1 MESAKKNLQLI
12 KPFTEASEPQNPD
25 AAPRLDVTTR
35 ISEKEKMDIY
45 EATQKITEERG
56 PEAGKPVNK
65 NQLVNKINFINFQGD
80 SLLINLKHRNYNK
93 TITLFA
99 KPQPC
104 LGDLLDCFWQQD
116 ENIQEILKHYE
127 FNNVLIPDGQNLI
140 MVEAELIR
148 MDKDAIGLLL
158 PDNGY
163 EVSSRTVKR
172 HTCTDITAQ
181 LIQNSSVFCGT
192 LLDFNARSFKIGL
205 KTVPPQTFDWIN
217 PESPV
222 NLILSDA
229 RETYYSGEC
238 KIIRQTTTQNSGIYI
253 LKPLRLEIQRFK
265 HKEFRSHRYELIPS
279 PNIIFKHPFTKTIF
293 DLKAL
298 DLSGSGFSVEE
309 DERNAVLLPG
319 MIIPKLELSFA
330 NSYRFQCRVQ
340 VVYQKVLE
348 AHKGSRRIKC
358 GLALLDMDIVDH
370 VKLVALLHQAKDQN
384 SYVCN
389 NVNLDELWDFFFDT
403 GFIYPNKYAF
413 IQKNKDKIRK
423 TYERLYGGNPH
434 IARHFIYQNRGRILG
449 HMAMIR
455 FYENTWLI
463 QHHAARKSS
472 QNKAGLVVLD
482 QIGRMLNDSNRLY
495 SLHMDYVICYYR
507 SANKFPSRIFGG
519 AAKSINDP
527 KECSIDTFAYYHYQN
542 ASGQMSPLKDDW
554 ELTATRTEDIEEF
567 VNYYEYTAGGLMLE
581 ALDITADRFTCDNL
595 AAEYHRLGLRRE
607 RHFYSLKNKG
617 SLKAIITAVLSDVG
631 LNLSDLTNCIQV
643 FVLDPKGL
651 TPEVLNTIFSILSEQ
666 FQRKEMAVLLYPA
679 AYADDQ
685 SIVYE
690 KLYNLWVCSVKSS
703 DEYFRYLNRLLRF
716 I

>member
-12 KPFTEASEPQNPD
+12 KPLTETSKLQHTDSAS
-25 AAPRLDVTTR
+25 RLDLTTR
-35 ISEKEKMDIY
+35 VNEKEKMYIY
-45 EATQKITEERG
+45 EVTQRITQDKG

-65 NQLVNKINFINFQGD
+65 NQLVNKINFINFQGET
-80 SLLINLKHRNYNK
+80 LLINLKHRNYNK
-93 TITLFA
+93 TLTLLA

-104 LGDLLDCFWQQD
+104 LGDLLDCFWQKA
-116 ENIQEILKHYE
+116 ENIQEILKYYE
-127 FNNVLIPDGQNLI
+127 FNSALIPDGQNLI
-140 MVEAELIR
+140 LVEAELVR
-148 MDKDAIGLLL
+148 MDKDAISLLL
-158 PDNGY
+158 PENGY
-163 EVSSRTVKR
+163 EVSSRMVRR
-172 HTCTDITAQ
+172 HACMDITAQ

-192 LLDFNARSFKIGL
+192 LLDFNARSFKIAL
-205 KTVPPQTFDWIN
+205 KKAPPQTFDWIN
-217 PESPV
+217 PESPA

-238 KIIRQTTTQNSGIYI
+238 KIIRQTITQNSGTYI
-253 LKPLRLEIQRFK
+253 LKPLRLEIQKFK
-265 HKEFRSHRYELIPS
+265 HKEFRSQRYELMPS

-330 NSYRFQCRVQ
+330 NSCRFQCRAQ

-348 AHKGSRRIKC
+348 APKGRRRIKC
-358 GLALLDMDIVDH
+358 GLALLDMNVEDH
-370 VKLVALLHQAKDQN
+370 VRLVALLHQAKDQN
-384 SYVCN
+384 SYFCN

-413 IQKNKDKIRK
+413 IQKNKEKIRK
-423 TYERLYGGNPH
+423 TYERLYGGSPH
-434 IARHFIYQNRGRILG
+434 IARHFIYQDRGRILG

-482 QIGRMLNDSNRLY
+482 QIGRTLNDSNRLY

-507 SANKFPSRIFGG
+507 SGNKFPSRIFGG

-542 ASGQMSPLKDDW
+542 SLRHVSTLKDGW
-554 ELTATRTEDIEEF
+554 QLTDTRTEDIEELE
-567 VNYYEYTAGGLMLE
+567 NYYENTTGGLMLE
-581 ALDITADRFTCDNL
+581 ALDMKADRFNCDNL
-595 AAEYHRLGLRRE
+595 AAEYNRLGLRRK
-607 RHFYSLKNKG
+607 RHFYSLKNNG
-617 SLKAIITAVLSDVG
+617 SLKAIITATLSDVG
-631 LNLSDLTNCIQV
+631 LNLSDLTNCLQV
-643 FVLDPKGL
+643 FVLDPEGL
-651 TPEVLNTIFSILSEQ
+651 TSQVLNTVFSSLCEQ
-666 FQRKEMAVLLYPA
+666 FRRKEMAVLLYPA

>member
-1 MESAKKNLQLI
+1 MESAQKNLQLI
-12 KPFTEASEPQNPD
+12 KSFTEAAEPPTTNPVS
-25 AAPRLDVTTR
+25 PSDVS
-35 ISEKEKMDIY
+35 IAIDEKEKMGIY
-45 EATQKITEERG
+45 EVTQRVTPTRG
-56 PEAGKPVNK
+56 LEAGKPVPK
-65 NQLVNKINFINFQGD
+65 IQLVNKINFINFQD
-80 SLLINLKHRNYNK
+80 AALLINLKHRVYNN
-93 TITLFA
+93 TLTLSA

-104 LGDLLDCFWQQD
+104 LGDLLDCFWQET
-116 ENIQEILKHYE
+116 ENIRQILKYYE

-140 MVEAELIR
+140 MVQAELIR
-148 MDKDAIGLLL
+148 MDKDAISLLL

-163 EVSSRTVKR
+163 EVSSRTVMR
-172 HTCTDITAQ
+172 RACSDITAQ
-181 LIQNSSVFCGT
+181 LIQNSSAFSGT

-205 KTVPPQTFDWIN
+205 KTLPPQTFNWIN

-229 RETYYSGEC
+229 TEIYYSGEC
-238 KIIRQTTTQNSGIYI
+238 KIIRQTTDQNSGTYI

-265 HKEFRSHRYELIPS
+265 HKEFRSQRYELIPS
-279 PNIIFKHPFTKTIF
+279 PNVIFKHPFTKTIF

-309 DERNAVLLPG
+309 DERSAVLLPG

-330 NSYRFQCRVQ
+330 NSFRIQCRAQ
-340 VVYQKVLE
+340 VVYQKALE
-348 AHKGSRRIKC
+348 TQKGNRRIKC
-358 GLALLDMDIVDH
+358 GLALLDMAIEDH
-370 VKLVALLHQAKDQN
+370 VRLVALLHQAKDQN

-403 GFIYPNKYAF
+403 GFIYPHKYAF
-413 IQKNKDKIRK
+413 IQKNKDLIRK
-423 TYERLYGGNPH
+423 TYERLYSGNPQ
-434 IARHFIYQNRGRILG
+434 IARHFIYQDRGRILG

-507 SANKFPSRIFGG
+507 SDNKFPSRIFGG

-527 KECSIDTFAYYHYQN
+527 KECSIDPFAYFHYQN
-542 ASGQMSPLKDDW
+542 TTRHLPALRPDW
-554 ELTATRTEDIEEF
+554 ELTATRAEDVGEF
-567 VNYYEYTAGGLMLE
+567 INYYEHTAGGLMLE
-581 ALDITADRFTCDNL
+581 ALDMKTDRFNCDNL
-595 AAEYHRLGLRRE
+595 AAEYQRIGLTRQ
-607 RHFYSLKNKG
+607 RHFYSLKNNG
-617 SLKAIITAVLSDVG
+617 SLKAIITVILSDVG

-643 FVLDPKGL
+643 FVLDQKGL
-651 TPEVLNTIFSILSEQ
+651 TSEILNTVFSVLSEQ
-666 FQRKEMAVLLYPA
+666 FQREEMAVLLFPA
-679 AYADDQ
+679 AYADHQ
-685 SIVYE
+685 SMAYE

>member
-12 KPFTEASEPQNPD
+12 KPLTEAGEPQN
-25 AAPRLDVTTR
+25 ANSASQLDITTQV
-35 ISEKEKMDIY
+35 SEKEKLDIY
-45 EATQKITEERG
+45 EVTQRTAEDRG
-56 PEAGKPVNK
+56 PEAAKAVNK

-80 SLLINLKHRNYNK
+80 TLLINLKHRNYNK
-93 TITLFA
+93 TLTLLA

-104 LGDLLDCFWQQD
+104 LGDLLDCCWQKT
-116 ENIQEILKHYE
+116 ENIQEILKYYE
-127 FNNVLIPDGQNLI
+127 FNNALIPDGQNLI

-148 MDKDAIGLLL
+148 MDKDAISLLL

-163 EVSSRTVKR
+163 EISSRTVRR
-172 HTCTDITAQ
+172 HNCKDITAQ
-181 LIQNSSVFCGT
+181 LIQNSSVFSGT

-205 KTVPPQTFDWIN
+205 TSAPPQTLDWIN

-222 NLILSDA
+222 NLILSDTS
-229 RETYYSGEC
+229 ETYYSGEC
-238 KIIRQTTTQNSGIYI
+238 KIIRQTTTPNSGSYI
-253 LKPLRLEIQRFK
+253 LKPLRLEIQKFK

-330 NSYRFQCRVQ
+330 NSFRFQCRAQ
-340 VVYQKVLE
+340 VVYQKMLE
-348 AHKGSRRIKC
+348 AQKGSRRIKC
-358 GLALLDMDIVDH
+358 GLALLDMDIEDH
-370 VKLVALLHQAKDQN
+370 VKLIALLHQAKDQN

-389 NVNLDELWDFFFDT
+389 DVNLDELWDFFFDT
-403 GFIYPNKYAF
+403 GFIYPHKYAF
-413 IQKNKDKIRK
+413 IQKNKEKIKR
-423 TYERLYGGNPH
+423 TYERLYRGNPQ
-434 IARHFIYQNRGRILG
+434 IARHFIYQDRGRILG

-472 QNKAGLVVLD
+472 QNKAGLIVLD

-507 SANKFPSRIFGG
+507 SGNKFPSRIFGG

-527 KECSIDTFAYYHYQN
+527 KECSIDAFAYYHYQN
-542 ASGQMSPLKDDW
+542 APRHLSTLSGDW
-554 ELTATRTEDIEEF
+554 GLTATRNEDIEEF
-567 VNYYEYTAGGLMLE
+567 VNYYEHTAGGLMLE
-581 ALDITADRFTCDNL
+581 ALDMKVDRFNCDNL
-595 AAEYHRLGLRRE
+595 AAEYHRIGLSRQ
-607 RHFYSLKNKG
+607 RHFYSLKNNG
-617 SLKAIITAVLSDVG
+617 SLKAIITATLSDVG

-643 FVLDPKGL
+643 FVLDQKGL
-651 TPEVLNTIFSILSEQ
+651 TPEVLQTVLSILSEQ
-666 FQRKEMAVLLYPA
+666 FRRKEMAILLYPA

-685 SIVYE
+685 SIAYE